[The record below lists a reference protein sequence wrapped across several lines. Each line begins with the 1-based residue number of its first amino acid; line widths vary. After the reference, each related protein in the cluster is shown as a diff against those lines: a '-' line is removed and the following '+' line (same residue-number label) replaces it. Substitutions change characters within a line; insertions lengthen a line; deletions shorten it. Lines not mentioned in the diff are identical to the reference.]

1 MVTTLKENFYQ
12 GSTVGQETSPK
23 LEEIGINKI
32 NNQRDEEP
40 KSQMDIMIENFQK
53 KTQKLIIT
61 LWLSIEDGSF
71 YTNLANQ
78 IAGLIKKKLL

>member
-1 MVTTLKENFYQ
+1 MNCPMVTTLKENFYQ
-12 GSTVGQETSPK
+12 GSTVGQETSPE

-53 KTQKLIIT
+53 KNQKLIIT

-78 IAGLIKKKLL
+78 IAGLI

>member
-1 MVTTLKENFYQ
+1 MNCPMVTTLKENFYQ

-53 KTQKLIIT
+53 KTPETNHNSLAQYRRWKFLHQ
-61 LWLSIEDGSF
+61 LSKSDCWI
-71 YTNLANQ
+71 N
-78 IAGLIKKKLL
+78 